1 MWHFKSIIGYYKV
14 DFGDG
19 SLGKNSVGHFV
30 SKFYRIRVK
39 KTRFRSKMDSTIW
52 GRHLKSG
59 FFFFWISSKTPAVDD
74 DSCWS
79 NNRNAP
85 LMSTFLSFVL
95 DLSNLWLHHLMASAV
110 AVPISPEAAWCV
122 CVIYPNQ
129 ATHQAQAVLD
139 HLSHLYPRPV
149 GYPQRGK
156 GVPFSEPS
164 AKEEGGSSKIVSFT
178 RWLEFNTET
187 IVTPWDRWERC
198 FLGHW
203 RRKDQPV
210 LRAFPCVSK
219 SFLSCSIEH

>member
-1 MWHFKSIIGYYKV
+1 MWHFRSIKGYYKV
-14 DFGDG
+14 DFGP
-19 SLGKNSVGHFV
+19 LGKNSVAHFV

-39 KTRFRSKMDSTIW
+39 KTRFRSKMDSIIW

-122 CVIYPNQ
+122 CVWSTQTKPPIKLRLYLTICRIYTRDLWVTPSVGKVF
-129 ATHQAQAVLD
+129 HF
-139 HLSHLYPRPV
+139 LSHRLKKKEDRAKLWASHV
-149 GYPQRGK
+149 GWSSIPKQLLPPGIGGK
-156 GVPFSEPS
+156 GVF
-164 AKEEGGSSKIVSFT
+164 
-178 RWLEFNTET
+178 
-187 IVTPWDRWERC
+187 
-198 FLGHW
+198 
-203 RRKDQPV
+203 
-210 LRAFPCVSK
+210 
-219 SFLSCSIEH
+219 

>member
-1 MWHFKSIIGYYKV
+1 
-14 DFGDG
+14 
-19 SLGKNSVGHFV
+19 
-30 SKFYRIRVK
+30 
-39 KTRFRSKMDSTIW
+39 MDSTIW